1 MYGDSDCDIR
11 IQRHQNGFTVR
22 ITDPAIVKANRE
34 RDKQRSSKSSGEC
47 CPSTE
52 WRDPQVSYAFT
63 TRDEVST
70 FIKEN
75 IDKALPVDEF
85 SSSFDAAVKE
95 TTS

>member
-22 ITDPAIVKANRE
+22 ITDPKIVKANRE
-34 RDKQRSSKSSGEC
+34 RDKARSAKSDC
-47 CPSTE
+47 CPATE

-63 TRDEVST
+63 TREEVSQ
-70 FIKEN
+70 FIKDN

-85 SSSFDAAVKE
+85 SSSFDQAVKD
-95 TTS
+95 TK